1 MAAYMT
7 NLAQVLARGDLL
19 EAEQLVSELLTPE
32 LESDPQSA
40 GWLRFRGDLWAR
52 TGRWKEAAADF
63 SKLIELEPEN
73 HENYHLLAPL
83 LVQSGDLD
91 AYRRHCEQVVERFGK
106 TDDPAIAERMAKDC
120 LILSSSGA
128 DLDAVDDMIDS
139 ALAAGPDYWAA
150 TFFQFAKGLSEY
162 RQGHFTS
169 AVEWMQKALAKPGE
183 SEFRDAQAY
192 LVLAMAHHQLNQVE
206 EARAALAEGS
216 AIIETRQPILGSGG
230 GAQIG
235 TTGSSPM
242 RSNAKRQ
249 HSSRV
254 HPQRRQ
260 HRHSSH
266 PASNVWNQRLL
277 ESPYWRWPWHAS
289 RATNGAAWKNEE

>member
-32 LESDPQSA
+32 LESHPQSA

-83 LVQSGDLD
+83 LVASGDLD
-91 AYRRHCEQVVERFGK
+91 AYRRHCAQVVDRFGK
-106 TDDPAIAERMAKDC
+106 ADDPTIAERMAKDC
-120 LILSSSGA
+120 LILPSSGA

-150 TFFQFAKGLSEY
+150 SFFQFAKGLSEY

-169 AVEWMQKALAKPGE
+169 AVEWLQKALAMPGE

-192 LVLAMAHHQLNQVE
+192 LVLAMVHHQLNHVE
-206 EARAALAEGS
+206 EARAAFAEGS
-216 AIIETRQPILGSGG
+216 AIIETRQPILGSGAR
-230 GAQIG
+230 GADWNDWLIADALQREATALIERPP
-235 TTGSSPM
+235 TTADELP
-242 RSNAKRQ
+242 
-249 HSSRV
+249 
-254 HPQRRQ
+254 
-260 HRHSSH
+260 
-266 PASNVWNQRLL
+266 
-277 ESPYWRWPWHAS
+277 
-289 RATNGAAWKNEE
+289 NE